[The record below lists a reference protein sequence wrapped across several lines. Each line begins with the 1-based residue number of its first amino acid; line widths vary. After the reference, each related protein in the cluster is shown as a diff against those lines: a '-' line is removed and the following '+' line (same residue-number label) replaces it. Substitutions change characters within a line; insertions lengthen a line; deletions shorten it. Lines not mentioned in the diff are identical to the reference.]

1 MRTHGPL
8 ALFVGLLTFLALP
21 REAHAAAVTLR
32 VTAGGTTAIQ
42 GGAQGTPGVAPD
54 LEIDAALLGD
64 GDSDADLELPGDSG
78 GGVNRTIAGGPGP
91 GPAVASRHHAKSNPE
106 LQLSFEGL
114 NLFQQRFANG
124 GNQFSVEPPDQALC
138 VGNGFVVESVNDV
151 LRVFDTA
158 GNAVTPVVD
167 LNSFYGYPAAI
178 DRATGKDGPSIT
190 DPICLFDKD
199 TQRFFHVV
207 LTLDRVG
214 TTAALSGKNHLDV
227 AVSSTADPRDP
238 WIIYRIPVQNDGT
251 DGTPDHGC
259 FLNRALA
266 HGPCLGDYPHIGAD
280 ANAIFVTTNE
290 FDFFGPF
297 FHAAQI
303 YALPKRALAAG
314 AAAITVVLFDTGD
327 AAVALDGLP
336 GFTVWPAQS
345 AGPHEAQHGGT
356 EYLLSSQAVFD
367 DLGVENR
374 IRLYAVGNTQ
384 SIDAA
389 APALT
394 LGVQYVDTLTYAVP
408 PSAPQ
413 DPGVDDT
420 PLRDCLAD
428 RTIPENPGR
437 CFLRVGAATAGV
449 NPVRNLPANDSR
461 MQQVF
466 FANGKLWGALD
477 TAVTVNGATSAGIA
491 YFIVNP
497 RSATIAQQGVLALDG
512 ANLTYP
518 AVAATQS
525 GRGVIAFTV
534 VGPTA
539 FPSAGY
545 ASLDA
550 VVGAGDVHIA
560 AAGAGP
566 EDGFTGYRPLV
577 ANVRQRWGDYGAAA
591 LDGED
596 IWVASEYIAHT
607 CTFAEYLTSNLTCGD
622 TRAPLGNWSTR
633 ISRLSL

>member
-1 MRTHGPL
+1 MRTHGALALLVVTVFLAAPL
-8 ALFVGLLTFLALP
+8 AA
-21 REAHAAAVTLR
+21 RAEAVTLR
-32 VTAGGTTAIQ
+32 VTSGGTIAIQ

-54 LEIDAALLGD
+54 AEIDAALFGD
-64 GDSDADLELPGDSG
+64 TDPDAAIELPGDG
-78 GGVNRTIAGGPGP
+78 DTEVNRTVASGPGP
-91 GPAVASRHHAKSNPE
+91 GPAVASRNHAKSNPE

-158 GNAVTPVVD
+158 GNAVTGVVD

-199 TQRFFHVV
+199 TDRFFHVV

-238 WIIYRIPVQNDGT
+238 WTVYRIPVQNDGT

-259 FLNRALA
+259 VRDLA
-266 HGPCLGDYPHIGAD
+266 GKIPGPCLGDYPHIGAD
-280 ANAIFVTTNE
+280 ANAIFLTTNE
-290 FDFFGPF
+290 FDLFGPF

-314 AAAITVVLFDTGD
+314 ASAINVVLFDTGD
-327 AAVALDGLP
+327 PAVALDDLP

-345 AGPHEAQHGGT
+345 AGPHEGQHGGT
-356 EYLLSSQAVFD
+356 EYLLSSQAVFFD
-367 DLGVENR
+367 DGTENR
-374 IRLYAVGNTQ
+374 IRLYSVGNTKT
-384 SIDAA
+384 IDAA

-394 LGVQYVDTLTYAVP
+394 LGVQYVDTITYAVP

-413 DPGVDDT
+413 NPGVDDT

-428 RTIPENPGR
+428 RAIPQNPGR
-437 CFLRVGAATAGV
+437 CFLRVGAATSAL

-466 FANGKLWGALD
+466 LANGKLWGALD

-497 RSATIAQQGVLALDG
+497 RTATVAQQGVLALDG

-525 GRGVIAFTV
+525 GRGVVAFTV
-534 VGPTA
+534 VGPTT

-550 VVGAGDVHIA
+550 VVGAGDVHVA

-577 ANVRQRWGDYGAAA
+577 ATPRQRWGDYGAAA

-607 CTFAEYLTSNLTCGD
+607 CTFAEYVSGDLTCGN

-633 ISRLSL
+633 ISKLRL